1 MKAFVD
7 KDACISCGLC
17 ESLCPD
23 IFEIEDDGKAGA
35 INEELEDE
43 KLDCANEAAEQCP
56 TEAVIFKLKSVRNC
70 ITEYALTLPSVFSIV
85 LIISYI
91 LDEFT
96 KSLRNNNVIS
106 NRSISIVSL
115 SF

>member
-35 INEELEDE
+35 IDDELEDE
-43 KLDCANEAAEQCP
+43 DLDCANEAADQCP
-56 TEAVIFKLKSVRNC
+56 TDAI
-70 ITEYALTLPSVFSIV
+70 IV
-85 LIISYI
+85 
-91 LDEFT
+91 E
-96 KSLRNNNVIS
+96 
-106 NRSISIVSL
+106 
-115 SF
+115 